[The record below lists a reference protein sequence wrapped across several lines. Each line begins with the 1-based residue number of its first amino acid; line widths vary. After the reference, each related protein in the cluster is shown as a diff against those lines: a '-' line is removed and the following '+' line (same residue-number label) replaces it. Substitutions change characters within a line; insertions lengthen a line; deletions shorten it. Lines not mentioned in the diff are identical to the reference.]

1 MLFLFTAFFFLTKK
15 IISPRKRKPERH
27 TLSDYN
33 RNFFL
38 SVFCYYTQININKN
52 HTPYTL

>member
-15 IISPRKRKPERH
+15 IISPRKRKPERQ